1 MSADAGRDGGDGFR
15 PGVRLAL
22 DVGTVRVGVAA
33 CDPAGVLATPVTTLR
48 RDRRPPA
55 DAGSRPADVSAV
67 VDLVREREPVEVVVG
82 LPRNLAGQEGPAA
95 AAARAYADVVAHA
108 IAPVPVR
115 LVDERL
121 TTVSAH
127 RALHDAGRSGRRHRS
142 VVDQVAAVAILQHAL
157 DAERSTSAPP
167 GEEVRP
173 QHARARTDRPT
184 KGAVPG

>member
-1 MSADAGRDGGDGFR
+1 MTAPPGPSGAGAFR

-22 DVGTVRVGVAA
+22 DVGTVRVGVAS
-33 CDPAGVLATPVTTLR
+33 CDPAGLLATPVATLR

-55 DAGSRPADVSAV
+55 AGAGPPADVAEVAALV
-67 VDLVREREPVEVVVG
+67 VEREPIEVVVG
-82 LPRNLAGQEGPAA
+82 LPRSLGGQEGSSA
-95 AAARAYADVVAHA
+95 AAARAYADLIARA

-127 RALHDAGRSGRRHRS
+127 RALHDSGRSGRRHRS
-142 VVDQVAAVAILQHAL
+142 VVDQVAAVTILQHAL

-173 QHARARTDRPT
+173 
-184 KGAVPG
+184 

>member
-1 MSADAGRDGGDGFR
+1 MTAPAGRPGAGAFR

-22 DVGTVRVGVAA
+22 DVGTVRVGVAT
-33 CDPAGVLATPVTTLR
+33 CDPAGLLATPVATLR

-55 DAGSRPADVSAV
+55 DGSATRPDDVAAV
-67 VDLVREREPVEVVVG
+67 VALVAEREPIEVVVG
-82 LPRNLAGQEGPAA
+82 LPRSLGGQEGSSA
-95 AAARAYADVVAHA
+95 AAARAYADLIARA

-127 RALHDAGRSGRRHRS
+127 RALHDSGRSGRRHRS
-142 VVDQVAAVAILQHAL
+142 VVDQVAAVTILQHAL

-167 GEEVRP
+167 GEELRP
-173 QHARARTDRPT
+173 
-184 KGAVPG
+184 

>member
-1 MSADAGRDGGDGFR
+1 MTAPPGPPGAGAFR

-22 DVGTVRVGVAA
+22 DVGTVRVGVAS
-33 CDPAGVLATPVTTLR
+33 CDPAGLLATPVATLR

-55 DAGSRPADVSAV
+55 AGSGLPADVADV
-67 VDLVREREPVEVVVG
+67 AALVAERAPIEVVVG
-82 LPRNLAGQEGPAA
+82 LPRSLGGQEGSSA
-95 AAARAYADVVAHA
+95 AAARAYADLIARA

-127 RALHDAGRSGRRHRS
+127 RALHESGRSGRRHRS
-142 VVDQVAAVAILQHAL
+142 VVDQVAAVTILQHAL

-173 QHARARTDRPT
+173 
-184 KGAVPG
+184 